1 MESKLFTKNDSGFI
15 CGNCKREVP
24 PLGYSSRNHCPYC
37 LYSLHLDINPG
48 DRAANC
54 GGLMKPDEVTYSS
67 KKGFIITHKCV
78 KCGATRNNKMQQDD
92 DSDMLIYLSNPYNR
106 EVK

>member
-1 MESKLFTKNDSGFI
+1 
-15 CGNCKREVP
+15 
-24 PLGYSSRNHCPYC
+24 
-37 LYSLHLDINPG
+37 
-48 DRAANC
+48 
-54 GGLMKPDEVTYSS
+54 MKPDEVTYSS

-92 DSDMLIYLSNPYNR
+92 DIDLLIYLSNPYNR